1 MDFVEFGEGGV
12 QSNELNFGG
21 VTRDSHAV
29 DPSVL
34 IRGEEV
40 RVWLAGGLEW
50 ELEVVEEEAGE
61 LLERIEAG
69 WVGHA
74 DGVDDGGW

>member
-1 MDFVEFGEGGV
+1 MDFVEFGEGDV
-12 QSNELNFGG
+12 QSNELDFGG
-21 VTRDSHAV
+21 VARDSHAV
-29 DPSVL
+29 DPSAL

-40 RVWLAGGLEW
+40 GVWLAGGLEG
-50 ELEVVEEEAGE
+50 ELEVVEEEARE
-61 LLERIEAG
+61 FLERVEAG